1 MNILVT
7 GAAGYIG
14 SICAEVLL
22 ARGMRVIAM
31 DSLVEGHR
39 PAVPPGAI
47 FLRWTSRIV
56 LSLIIFSPSTK
67 LTP

>member
-22 ARGMRVIAM
+22 SRGMNVVAL
-31 DSLVEGHR
+31 DSLLEGHIA
-39 PAVPPGAI
+39 AVPQGAAH
-47 FLRWTSRIV
+47 L
-56 LSLIIFSPSTK
+56 
-67 LTP
+67 